1 MPKYTSP
8 PSPTPSTSTLIRSTT
23 WNTYLGSQ
31 GNLQWAYNEL
41 ENISGGRFVM
51 MKKALSGS
59 ATSGTVHQFTNYTE
73 AYGDVDFANLITG
86 TIQTPLHT
94 GYVWVSA
101 CVNHTIGNFTPTG
114 YTPNF
119 VISIIDVST
128 TYNVSPTQ
136 SSAMYTAQGFTNSG
150 GPSIGTSTSVLAPMV
165 RALSISCI
173 IPVSNGAKRL
183 RIGVNRLD
191 SGNITVGQVVVNHFT
206 VIPLSDVS
214 GLANFI
220 DNVEQVI
227 E

>member
-1 MPKYTSP
+1 ME
-8 PSPTPSTSTLIRSTT
+8 I
-23 WNTYLGSQ
+23 
-31 GNLQWAYNEL
+31 
-41 ENISGGRFVM
+41 
-51 MKKALSGS
+51 
-59 ATSGTVHQFTNYTE
+59 
-73 AYGDVDFANLITG
+73 
-86 TIQTPLHT
+86 
-94 GYVWVSA
+94 
-101 CVNHTIGNFTPTG
+101 FTPTG

-128 TYNVSPTQ
+128 TYNVSPTR